1 MGIQTVERVGCTRQR
16 RNKAEVVRI
25 VQVALAFA
33 DSRRQLRR
41 LLSHIDAGVKALRR
55 LLPLGCD
62 GVNLRCTL
70 AVVDEQV
77 DFDTGALGRF
87 AVLSSLDDHAL
98 LILPQTGV
106 CIDKTEDRLP
116 ACFLEQ
122 LEAQR
127 CAELTL
133 RLLAEPLDELNV
145 MVCQGFIEHPRPVLL
160 RVAQLVKQDG
170 AQRSD
175 LAAGGDF
182 AGQHQTGVLLQPV
195 FALRCRCFLCLA
207 LHAFDKTFSRLSGV
221 CFGCRT
227 AHLLWFHLLLRSD
240 GRTRAIPLPD
250 VPPYPCP
257 YTRYGWTEWQYR
269 PSQRKNKKSRQH
281 HLWQSVGSGL
291 VGLWLSLLLLVAV
304 VQIGHRFPH
313 FPVRALRHLRCP
325 RPGAFAKSLAVDHRA
340 GQRTDRAFSHQPIRL
355 PEAVRCHSV
364 RAFISPL
371 DSGSRSHSV
380 LMTVV

>member
-1 MGIQTVERVGCTRQR
+1 MLVELARAVINPRLYGI
-16 RNKAEVVRI
+16 I
-25 VQVALAFA
+25 QVALALA
-33 DSRRQLRR
+33 DSGRQLRR

-55 LLPLGCD
+55 LLPLGGD
-62 GVNLRCTL
+62 RVNLRRTL

-98 LILPQTGV
+98 LILPQTCMSV
-106 CIDKTEDRLP
+106 HKAENRLP
-116 ACFLEQ
+116 ACLLEQ
-122 LEAQR
+122 LQAQR

-133 RLLAEPLDELNV
+133 RLLAESLDKLNV

-160 RVAQLVKQDG
+160 RVTQLVKQDG
-170 AQRSD
+170 TQRFD
-175 LAAGGDF
+175 LAARGDL

-227 AHLLWFHLLLRSD
+227 AHLLRFRLLLRSD

-257 YTRYGWTEWQYR
+257 YARYGWTEWQYR

-281 HLWQSVGSGL
+281 HL
-291 VGLWLSLLLLVAV
+291 
-304 VQIGHRFPH
+304 
-313 FPVRALRHLRCP
+313 
-325 RPGAFAKSLAVDHRA
+325 
-340 GQRTDRAFSHQPIRL
+340 
-355 PEAVRCHSV
+355 
-364 RAFISPL
+364 
-371 DSGSRSHSV
+371 SGSLSALGS
-380 LMTVV
+380 